1 VSPTNAELVSD
12 AIDAYNRGDLDGALQ
27 DAAPDLELDW
37 SRAIGPYR
45 GMYRLGQ
52 IRALFDTFGEA
63 FASVRFEPQE
73 FIEAGEHVIVVWTL
87 HTVGRGG
94 IETSAKGVWL
104 WTVRDGSLVRNCLY
118 QSKAEAL
125 AAAGLSAA

>member
-12 AIDAYNRGDLDGALQ
+12 AIDAYNRGDLDGAPQ

-45 GMYRLGQ
+45 GMYRLDQ

-63 FASVRFEPQE
+63 FASVRFEPEE
-73 FIEAGEHVIVVWTL
+73 FIEVSVE
-87 HTVGRGG
+87 GRGPG
-94 IETSAKGVWL
+94 SRGTQRGLGRRSGGPPNPTSL
-104 WTVRDGSLVRNCLY
+104 P
-118 QSKAEAL
+118 
-125 AAAGLSAA
+125 SASR